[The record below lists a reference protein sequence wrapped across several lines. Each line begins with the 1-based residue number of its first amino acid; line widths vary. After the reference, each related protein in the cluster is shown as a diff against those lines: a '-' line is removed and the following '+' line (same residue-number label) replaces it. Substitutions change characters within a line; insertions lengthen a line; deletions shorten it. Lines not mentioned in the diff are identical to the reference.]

1 MRNLENQH
9 KKKKKKK
16 KKKKNIYK
24 KQKPKTEHTH
34 KHPSSSDLRDKSWK
48 QNAIGLAG
56 TQGPG
61 EGGVNT
67 N

>member
-1 MRNLENQH
+1 MRNLENQQ
-9 KKKKKKK
+9 
-16 KKKKNIYK
+16 KKKKNIYIYK
-24 KQKPKTEHTH
+24 TQKPKTEHTH

>member
-1 MRNLENQH
+1 VRNLENQ
-9 KKKKKKK
+9 KKKKKTKKKQKK
-16 KKKKNIYK
+16 KKK
-24 KQKPKTEHTH
+24 HTH